1 VTPRATADGVADDR
15 RKPDAIE
22 VWATR
27 LGRTLGYIFVIGLAA
42 YLIATYWP
50 K

>member
-1 VTPRATADGVADDR
+1 MTGKPEPR
-15 RKPDAIE
+15 DAVE

-27 LGRTLGYIFVIGLAA
+27 LGRMLGVVFVIALAV

-50 K
+50 R

>member
-1 VTPRATADGVADDR
+1 MIAEPPGRDR
-15 RKPDAIE
+15 VE

-27 LGRTLGYIFVIGLAA
+27 IGRTLGYIFVIALAV

-50 K
+50 SSQ